1 MTRSTKRTRIALAIT
16 AATAATFAGIGSAH
30 AVEGPQPIVGGEIA
44 HTSDTPW
51 AIQMSNTASPSPTG
65 EYCGGTLVAANKV
78 VTAAHCVEGTS
89 ASSWTA
95 VQGRDDLADTS
106 AGQESAISDIWYD
119 PSYGQGA
126 HDVAV
131 VTLSTPFEGVET
143 LPLNQDT
150 SAGESGATATVYGWG
165 DTEGTGPADT
175 FQKVDV
181 PLMGDASCESAYGS
195 SYVGEGEVCAGY
207 DEGGKDS
214 CQGDSG
220 GPLVVG
226 GKLVGVVSWGNGCA
240 DAGNP
245 GVYSEVSTY
254 YDELMSHIG

>member
-1 MTRSTKRTRIALAIT
+1 MSSKRMRLALAAT
-16 AATAATFAGIGSAH
+16 AATAAVFAGAGSAQ
-30 AVEGPQPIVGGEIA
+30 AVDGPLPIVGGEIA

-51 AIQMSNTASPSPTG
+51 AIQMSNTNSPDPTG

-89 ASSWTA
+89 TGEWTA
-95 VQGRDDLADTS
+95 IQGRDVLSDAT
-106 AGQESAISDIWYD
+106 GGKESKISDIWYD
-119 PSYGQGA
+119 PDYGSGA

-131 VTLSTPFEGVET
+131 VTLTTPFDGVPT

-150 SAGESGATATVYGWG
+150 GAGESGATATVYGWG
-165 DTEGTGPADT
+165 DTEGTGPANT

-181 PLMGDASCESAYGS
+181 PLMGDEACSSAYGS
-195 SYVGEGEVCAGY
+195 DYVGAGEVCAGY
-207 DEGGKDS
+207 PDGGKDS

-226 GKLVGVVSWGNGCA
+226 GKLVGVVSWGQGCA

-254 YDELMSHIG
+254 YDELSAQIG